1 MKIEKGQIIYS
12 VVLLVVVILLLFPTS
27 TSFFNMAVYD
37 LTDTNW
43 SMWLPDLLALLTV
56 LVGYLLLKMFY
67 KKRSKYRKWYPMLAF
82 LIGLLWTIVIQIKRV

>member
-56 LVGYLLLKMFY
+56 LVGYLLLKMLY
-67 KKRSKYRKWYPMLAF
+67 KKRSKYRKWYPILA
-82 LIGLLWTIVIQIKRV
+82 LVIGLLWTIVVQIKRV